1 MQSRN
6 SKNAQ
11 GIDVSHW
18 QGAINWQQ
26 VATTGISFAFIKATQ
41 NSMDKHFLENVKGAK
56 AAGLLVGAYHYVDDS
71 VTTVDQAK
79 VAAQVFYTAIQAAG
93 GTKVFDLP
101 PVMDYES
108 NKSNLNK
115 AVITLVAK
123 TFLEEIYRQTDVKP
137 ILYTYP
143 SFINNF
149 SGLNNYPLWIARY
162 SATQIP
168 ADASGWSRWT
178 FWQYSDGSAGRVLPN
193 GTRKVDGINGTVDLN
208 EFDGT
213 LEELKQR
220 FMSQSSERDDDIVAG
235 NLKRDINVVSTWAN
249 NDWIEAKANGYFDGK
264 RPGASITREETAIV
278 VNKLRRNF
286 LQLIAGNSA
295 QIDQLYQR
303 LLEIE
308 KGDQQS

>member
-1 MQSRN
+1 MQARN

-18 QGAINWQQ
+18 QGTIDWHKA
-26 VATTGISFAFIKATQ
+26 AATGISFAFIKATQ

-56 AAGLLVGAYHYVDDS
+56 AAGLLVGSYHYMDDS

-79 VAAQVFYTAIQAAG
+79 AAAQVFYTAIQAAG
-93 GTKVFDLP
+93 GTKMFDLP

-123 TFLEEIYRQTDVKP
+123 TFLEEIYRLTGVKP
-137 ILYTYP
+137 MLYTYP
-143 SFINNF
+143 SFISNF
-149 SGLNNYPLWIARY
+149 SGLNSYPLWIARY
-162 SATQIP
+162 SATKIP

-178 FWQYSDGSAGRVLPN
+178 FWQYSDGSAGGVLPN

-220 FMSQSSERDDDIVAG
+220 FMSQSSGKDDEAVKE
-235 NLKRDINVVSTWAN
+235 NLQRDINVISAWAN

-264 RPGASITREETAIV
+264 RPGAPITREETAII

-286 LQLIAGNSA
+286 LRLIAGNTTKL
-295 QIDQLYQR
+295 DELNQR

-308 KGDQQS
+308 KGDQKS